1 MDNKKIGLFIAE
13 KRKNQNLTQ
22 KQLADK
28 IGVTDKAVSRWET
41 GKGMPEVSLLQPL
54 SKALGVSLCELLNGE
69 AVEQNDNSKI
79 TDEIIVDTLK
89 TADEK
94 NKIVKVL
101 VAVLAFVLLAAVLV
115 IVGFAVGGLKEK
127 TAQTF
132 DVSYS
137 FKALLITIIF
147 MVLTGMLAGFVSMQ
161 NGGSLK
167 VRILKFV
174 LIVIPS
180 LCFMFAWLFAFTPAH
195 SIVPIIYYKHIN
207 MFCSFG
213 SVIFGA
219 MLFSR
224 IRELIKRK

>member
-89 TADEK
+89 TANEK

-137 FKALLITIIF
+137 FKALLVTIIF
-147 MVLTGMLAGFVSMQ
+147 MVLTGMFAGFVSMQ
-161 NGGSLK
+161 DGGSLK
-167 VRILKFV
+167 VHVLKFV
-174 LIVIPS
+174 LIVVPS

-195 SIVPIIYYKHIN
+195 SIVPMIYYKHIN
-207 MFCSFG
+207 MFCTFG

-219 MLFSR
+219 MLFNR
-224 IRELIKRK
+224 IRELVKRK

>member
-54 SKALGVSLCELLNGE
+54 SEALGVSLCELLNGE
-69 AVEQNDNSKI
+69 TVEQNDNSKI

-94 NKIVKVL
+94 NKIVKFL

-115 IVGFAVGGLKEK
+115 IVGFAVGDLKEK

-147 MVLTGMLAGFVSMQ
+147 MVLTGVLAGFVSMQ
-161 NGGSLK
+161 NGENRK
-167 VRILKFV
+167 IRILKFV
-174 LIVIPS
+174 FIILPS
-180 LCFMFAWLFAFTPAH
+180 LCFMFAWLFAFTPA
-195 SIVPIIYYKHIN
+195 SAIVPMIYYKHIN
-207 MFCSFG
+207 MFCTFG

-219 MLFSR
+219 MLFNR